1 MHMADSLHRK
11 EETNTNYKAIILKK
25 KKKVV
30 NYHYL
35 PVRMASSRTMITLNA
50 GEDLG
55 QQEFLFIADEKAK
68 WYSLTERK
76 FGSFLH
82 N

>member
-1 MHMADSLHRK
+1 MTEGGPRGRGYIYIWLIHVTIQKKLTQLIK
-11 EETNTNYKAIILKK
+11 QLFQKK

-35 PVRMASSRTMITLNA
+35 PVRMASSRTVITLNA

-55 QQEFLFIADEKAK
+55 
-68 WYSLTERK
+68 
-76 FGSFLH
+76 
-82 N
+82 

>member
-1 MHMADSLHRK
+1 MTNKHLKRCSTFYTTI
-11 EETNTNYKAIILKK
+11 EEMQIKISRCHYIPIEWLQTGAIIT
-25 KKKVV
+25 
-30 NYHYL
+30 
-35 PVRMASSRTMITLNA
+35 PNA

>member
-55 QQEFLFIADEKAK
+55 QQELSFIAGGNAK
-68 WYSLTERK
+68 
-76 FGSFLH
+76 
-82 N
+82 

>member
-1 MHMADSLHRK
+1 MADSLHRK
-11 EETNTNYKAIILKK
+11 EETNTNYKAIILK

-55 QQEFLFIADEKAK
+55 QQELSFIAGGNAK
-68 WYSLTERK
+68 
-76 FGSFLH
+76 
-82 N
+82 

>member
-1 MHMADSLHRK
+1 MADSRHHT
-11 EETNTNYKAIILKK
+11 EETNTTYKAIIPKK

-35 PVRMASSRTMITLNA
+35 PVRMASSRTVITLNA

-55 QQEFLFIADEKAK
+55 
-68 WYSLTERK
+68 
-76 FGSFLH
+76 
-82 N
+82 